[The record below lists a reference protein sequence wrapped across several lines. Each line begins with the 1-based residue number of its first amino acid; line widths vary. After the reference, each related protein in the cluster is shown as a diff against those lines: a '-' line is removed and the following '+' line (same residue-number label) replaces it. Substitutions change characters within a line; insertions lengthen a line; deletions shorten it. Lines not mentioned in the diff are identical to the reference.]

1 MTSKHFEAFARAIAD
16 ITDEATAAEVS
27 KTITG
32 VAKDLNPR
40 FDEDRFSAR
49 VEELKAI
56 NAYDARRKS
65 IEDSPTGFILTLEQR
80 ERMMYGEFWEM
91 GHHELVEALGDHTL
105 THDPKLTYYQEY
117 FDTMDEVDQVKA
129 MADIEAAG

>member
-1 MTSKHFEAFARAIAD
+1 MTSKHFEAFARAIA
-16 ITDEATAAEVS
+16 
-27 KTITG
+27 TIDDGADAILVRQTIVG

-40 FDEDRFSAR
+40 FDEDRFMDR
-49 VEELKAI
+49 ITELRTEVEGLNHPAI
-56 NAYDARRKS
+56 
-65 IEDSPTGFILTLEQR
+65 DSPTGFILTLKQR

-117 FDTMDEVDQVKA
+117 FDTMDEVDQVKT